1 MIYRKEIDGLR
12 AIAILPVLLY
22 HANLG
27 VFSGGFIG
35 VDVFF
40 VISGYL
46 IASLIFEEINGHR
59 FSLINFYERRARR
72 ILPASF
78 LVMFATL
85 LVGWFF
91 MDPFELKELSQSALA
106 TSLFSSNIYFTLKVG
121 YFDISTELKPL
132 LHTWSLAVEEQYY
145 FIFPLLALFLW
156 KKGIKTLA
164 ITFILILLLSF
175 IMAITLNTSS
185 PNSSF
190 FLLHTRAWELLAG
203 ALVALYFY
211 SGQFNP
217 IPKNIAS
224 LISSLGFLMVLFS
237 IVFVDSSMAY
247 PGIATLLPVIGTALI
262 ILYAQEH
269 TFTNKLLSHKIFVS
283 IGLISYSLYL
293 WHQPILAFARII
305 TLQELTLPVSI
316 ACLLL
321 TFILAILTKKHV
333 EDPFRKKSILSS
345 RVALLSTSA
354 FISFLFISFGLIGHL
369 KNGFPER
376 NELSLRLS
384 QNYGISAKCSG
395 AAINEAICSTS
406 DSPKAFIWGDSYA
419 MHLASAVNLL
429 EADGIKQLTMS
440 GCPPLVGYRD
450 ASRKT
455 MMSCYDYNQSVIDY
469 LESLEEPM
477 GKKVY
482 LSLSTPLNTGKNSL
496 LFLNTIKRIK
506 SVGYRVIL
514 ISPTPVN
521 PNTLHCIKRQSRY
534 SGEYSE
540 CQFNIN
546 DIDNAPLFTSLS
558 EISDLEEIEYIDLR
572 ELICTEENCNI
583 SIGDT
588 ILYRDNAHLSTES
601 TKLIADFLRSK
612 LN

>member
-27 VFSGGFIG
+27 IFSGGFIG

-46 IASLIFEEINGHR
+46 IASLIFEEINEKR

-78 LVMFATL
+78 VVMFATL
-85 LVGWFF
+85 LVGWVY

-106 TSLFSSNIYFTLKVG
+106 TSLFSSNFYFTLKVG
-121 YFDISTELKPL
+121 YFNISSELKPL

-164 ITFILILLLSF
+164 VTFILILILSF

-190 FLLHTRAWELLAG
+190 FLLHTRAWELLTG

-211 SGQFNP
+211 SAKFSP

-224 LISSLGFLMVLFS
+224 LSSLLGFLMILFA
-237 IVFVDSSMAY
+237 IVFVDGSMAY

-262 ILYAQEH
+262 ILCAQEH
-269 TFTNKLLSHKIFVS
+269 TFTHKLLSHKSFVS

-305 TLQELTLPVSI
+305 TLEELTLPLAI
-316 ACLLL
+316 ACLSL
-321 TFILAILTKKHV
+321 TFILAILTKKYI
-333 EDPFRKKSILSS
+333 EDPFRKKTILSS
-345 RVALLSTSA
+345 RVSLLSTSVLV
-354 FISFLFISFGLIGHL
+354 SFLFISFGLLGHL

-395 AAINEAICSTS
+395 APINEALCSTS
-406 DSPKAFIWGDSYA
+406 NDPKAFIWGDSYA
-419 MHLASAVNLL
+419 MHIASAVNLV
-429 EADGIKQLTMS
+429 ETGGVRQLTMS
-440 GCPPLVGYRD
+440 ACPPIVGYND
-450 ASRKT
+450 ASRK
-455 MMSCYDYNQSVIDY
+455 MLVSCYDYNQSVIDY
-469 LESLEEPM
+469 LESIKEPM

-482 LSLSTPLNTGKNSL
+482 LSLSTPLNVGENSQ
-496 LFLNTIKRIK
+496 LFSNTVKRLK
-506 SVGYRVIL
+506 SKGYRVVV

-521 PNTLHCIKRQSRY
+521 LNTLHCIKRQSRY
-534 SGEYSE
+534 SGEYSK
-540 CQFNIN
+540 CQFKIN
-546 DIDNAPLFTSLS
+546 DKDNAALFTSLS
-558 EISDLEEIEYIDLR
+558 EISSLEKIDYIDLR
-572 ELICTEENCNI
+572 ELICTEGSCDVNK
-583 SIGDT
+583 GDT
-588 ILYRDNAHLSTES
+588 ILYRDNAHLSNES
-601 TKLIADFLRSK
+601 STLIADFLRSK